1 MKSMKKMLCLL
12 LVAMLLVAAIPVA
25 AGAQEIPSFE
35 QNPEEPVA
43 QQPDAQQPDAQQPA
57 ARTVATLAEP
67 DVPSDVGQA
76 EVNYT
81 VLFAVENPDYTGNP
95 KWAFS
100 SAIAVFS
107 VASGANQDAIR
118 AAAAGAAAKA
128 GYATVTPDAIVSRVS
143 ANGGAGL
150 VHNVR
155 YGSIRTEVRTDNTVV
170 YILSVTAR
178 PTSSTTDVIVDAKI
192 LLDKENTG
200 NYEYAGTVPVTLV
213 KTTYG
218 GTETYSMKSNGGATE
233 NDIKGVLGA
242 NYKNKTLSM
251 TVQGP
256 SANGEVT
263 YRVTVKGNSGSTG
276 TNIPTYDGTGSN
288 NNGGNNIGNGST
300 GTNIPGY
307 NPGSGS
313 SNNGGSGSTG
323 STGSGSNSGN
333 AGNYDFTTP
342 KTLMICY
349 GDRVFTRTVRSASEF
364 EAAKADAIAE
374 MQRYGYTF
382 KGWK

>member
-25 AGAQEIPSFE
+25 AYAEEGITPYNE
-35 QNPEEPVA
+35 QPGD
-43 QQPDAQQPDAQQPA
+43 QTGDQPDEQAPEASESEP
-57 ARTVATLAEP
+57 TVP
-67 DVPSDVGQA
+67 KDVGKK
-76 EVNYT
+76 EVNYS
-81 VLFAVENPDYTGNP
+81 VLFVVKNTDTNALGYSTTIVG
-95 KWAFS
+95 
-100 SAIAVFS
+100 FS
-107 VASGANQDAIR
+107 VASDANEDTVR
-118 AAAAGAAAKA
+118 AAAAGAVASV
-128 GYATVTPDAIVSRVS
+128 GYSTVTADAIVKRVS
-143 ANGGAGL
+143 ANGNAAV
-150 VHNVR
+150 VHGVR
-155 YGSIRTEVRTDNTVV
+155 YGAIRTKIDTANKQFK
-170 YILSVTAR
+170 YILEVTTR
-178 PTSSTTDVIVDAKI
+178 PAETTWEETRDAKI

-200 NYEYAGTVPVTLV
+200 KYEEAGTVPVTLV
-213 KTTYG
+213 ASQYGTTV
-218 GTETYSMKSNGGATE
+218 TYSLKSNGGATVD
-233 NDIKGVLGA
+233 DIKGVLGA

-313 SNNGGSGSTG
+313 SNNGGSGSA
-323 STGSGSNSGN
+323 GSGSNSGN
-333 AGNYDFTTP
+333 AGNYDFSTAR
-342 KTLMICY
+342 TLMICY
-349 GDRVFTRTVRSASEF
+349 GDRVFTRTVRSVSEF

>member
-25 AGAQEIPSFE
+25 AGATEIGNDNDVVSLTQDQPTTRTTPGTDDDSGAPST
-35 QNPEEPVA
+35 P
-43 QQPDAQQPDAQQPA
+43 
-57 ARTVATLAEP
+57 TVP
-67 DVPSDVGQA
+67 KDVGQA

-81 VLFAVENPDYTGNP
+81 VLFAVENPDYTGSP
-95 KWAFS
+95 QWAFS
-100 SAIAVFS
+100 SAIAVCS
-107 VASGANQDAIR
+107 VAGDANQDAIR

-128 GYATVTPDAIVSRVS
+128 GYSTVTPDAIVSRVS

-155 YGSIRTEVRTDNTVV
+155 YGAIRVEVRTDNTVV

-178 PTSSTTDVIVDAKI
+178 PSASTADYPAQAKI

-200 NYEYAGTVPVTLV
+200 DYEYAGTVPVTLL

-218 GTETYSMKSNGGATE
+218 TTVTYSMKPNGGATVD
-233 NDIKGVLGA
+233 DIKGVLGA
-242 NYKNKTLSM
+242 NYKNKTLTM

-256 SANGEVT
+256 SADGEVT
-263 YRVTVKGNSGSTG
+263 YRVVVKGSGSTG

-288 NNGGNNIGNGST
+288 NNGGNNIGSGST
-300 GTNIPGY
+300 GSNIPGY

-313 SNNGGSGSTG
+313 SNNSGSGSSG
-323 STGSGSNSGN
+323 STSNSGN
-333 AGNYDFTTP
+333 AGNYDFSTAR
-342 KTLMICY
+342 TLMICY

-364 EAAKADAIAE
+364 ETAKADAIAE

>member
-25 AGAQEIPSFE
+25 AYADGEIAAYDAPAAVEPGAM
-35 QNPEEPVA
+35 EPA
-43 QQPDAQQPDAQQPA
+43 AQQPA
-57 ARTVATLAEP
+57 AEP
-67 DVPSDVGQA
+67 AAPAAAPAAAPKDVGKT

-81 VLFAVENPDYTGNP
+81 VLFAVENPNYTGDP
-95 KWAFS
+95 KWAVS
-100 SAIAVFS
+100 TAIAVFS
-107 VASGANQDAIR
+107 VASDANDDTIR
-118 AAAAGAAAKA
+118 AAAAGAVAKA
-128 GYATVTPDAIVSRVS
+128 GYTSVTADSIVSRVS
-143 ANGGAGL
+143 ANGGAAL

-155 YGSIRTEVRTDNTVV
+155 YGTIKTVIDTTYKQFKYVLEV
-170 YILSVTAR
+170 SAR
-178 PTSSTTDVIVDAKI
+178 PEEVNADETVQAKI

-200 NYEYAGTVPVTLV
+200 KFEDTKKTVPVTLV

-218 GTETYSMKSNGGATE
+218 TTVTYSMKSNGGATVD
-233 NDIKGVLGA
+233 DIKGVLGA

-263 YRVTVKGNSGSTG
+263 YRVTVKGDSGSTG

-323 STGSGSNSGN
+323 SGSNSGN

-349 GDRVFTRTVRSASEF
+349 GDRVFTRKVSSASEF

>member
-35 QNPEEPVA
+35 QAAEEPVA
-43 QQPDAQQPDAQQPA
+43 QQPAAQQPA
-57 ARTVATLAEP
+57 ARTMTTLAEP

-81 VLFAVENPDYTGNP
+81 VLFAVENPDYAGTP
-95 KWAFS
+95 KYALS
-100 SAIAVFS
+100 TAIAVFS
-107 VASGANQDAIR
+107 VASDANLDTIR
-118 AAAAGAAAKA
+118 AAAAGAVAKA
-128 GYATVTPDAIVSRVS
+128 GYSSVTADSIVSRVS
-143 ANGGAGL
+143 ANGGAAL

-155 YGSIRTEVRTDNTVV
+155 YGSIRTDAQSDAAGNKFIYT
-170 YILSVTAR
+170 LSVSAR
-178 PTSSTTDVIVDAKI
+178 PEEVNADETVQAKI

-200 NYEYAGTVPVTLV
+200 KFEDTKKTVPVTLV

-218 GTETYSMKSNGGATE
+218 TTVTYSMKSNGGATVD
-233 NDIKGVLGA
+233 DIKGVLGA

-263 YRVTVKGNSGSTG
+263 YRVTVKGDSGSTG

-288 NNGGNNIGNGST
+288 NGGIVTEGGST
-300 GTNIPGY
+300 
-307 NPGSGS
+307 
-313 SNNGGSGSTG
+313 NNGGSGS
-323 STGSGSNSGN
+323 N
-333 AGNYDFTTP
+333 TTNLTFP
-342 KTLMICY
+342 DY
-349 GDRVFTRTVRSASEF
+349 A
-364 EAAKADAIAE
+364 
-374 MQRYGYTF
+374 TF
-382 KGWK
+382 KINGQVVYGKWVHNQRELDAARAEAVSIMRNMGYKVSSWNVKQTNN

>member
-35 QNPEEPVA
+35 QAAEEPVA
-43 QQPDAQQPDAQQPA
+43 QQPAAQQPA
-57 ARTVATLAEP
+57 ARTVTTLAEP

-81 VLFAVENPDYTGNP
+81 VLFAVENPGYAGTP
-95 KWAFS
+95 KYALS
-100 SAIAVFS
+100 TAIAVFS
-107 VASGANQDAIR
+107 VASDANADTIR
-118 AAAAGAAAKA
+118 AAAAGAVAKA
-128 GYATVTPDAIVSRVS
+128 GYSSVTADSIVSRVS
-143 ANGGAGL
+143 ANGGAAL

-155 YGSIRTEVRTDNTVV
+155 YGSIRTDAQSDGAGNKFIYT
-170 YILSVTAR
+170 LSVSAR
-178 PTSSTTDVIVDAKI
+178 PEEVNADETVQAKI

-200 NYEYAGTVPVTLV
+200 KFEDTGKTVPVTLV

-218 GTETYSMKSNGGATE
+218 TTVTYSMKSNGGATID
-233 NDIKGVLGA
+233 DIKGVLGA

-256 SANGEVT
+256 SANNGEVT
-263 YRVTVKGNSGSTG
+263 YRVTVKGDSGSTG

-288 NNGGNNIGNGST
+288 NNGGNNIGSGST
-300 GTNIPGY
+300 GSNIPGY

-313 SNNGGSGSTG
+313 SNNGGSG

-349 GDRVFTRTVRSASEF
+349 GDRVFTRKVSSASEF

>member
-25 AGAQEIPSFE
+25 AGANGDIAAY
-35 QNPEEPVA
+35 NAPE
-43 QQPDAQQPDAQQPA
+43 
-57 ARTVATLAEP
+57 AEP
-67 DVPSDVGQA
+67 DVPKDVGQT
-76 EVNYT
+76 EVNYS
-81 VLFAVENPDYTGNP
+81 VLFVVKNTDTNVLGYSTT
-95 KWAFS
+95 
-100 SAIAVFS
+100 IAVCS
-107 VASGANQDAIR
+107 VASDANEDTVR
-118 AAAAGAAAKA
+118 AAAAGAVATA
-128 GYATVTPDAIVSRVS
+128 GYSTVTADAIVSRVS
-143 ANGGAGL
+143 ANGYADV
-150 VHNVR
+150 VHGVR
-155 YGSIRTEVRTDNTVV
+155 YGAIRTKIDTANKQFK
-170 YILSVTAR
+170 YILEVTTR
-178 PTSSTTDVIVDAKI
+178 PTSSTTDVVVDAKI

-218 GTETYSMKSNGGATE
+218 ETETYSMKANGGATVD
-233 NDIKGVLGA
+233 DIKGVLGA

-256 SANGEVT
+256 SADGEVT
-263 YRVTVKGNSGSTG
+263 YRVVVKGSGSTG

-323 STGSGSNSGN
+323 SGSNSGN

-349 GDRVFTRTVRSASEF
+349 GDRVFTRKVSSASEF